1 MSNIP
6 GVSIDPTSTKQR
18 EITVVVYVDGQ
29 AYETHTTQVQEFAIP
44 FVVSAAI
51 VQVDDPD
58 YDGAAE
64 QARDAGDPLPPGW

>member
-6 GVSIDPTSTKQR
+6 VSIDPTSTKQR
-18 EITVVVYVDGQ
+18 EVTVVVYVDGKP
-29 AYETHTTQVQEFAIP
+29 YETYTNQVQEFAIP

-58 YDGAAE
+58 YDAAADH
-64 QARDAGDPLPPGW
+64 ARDAGDPLPPGW